1 MASNEQIVNAPV
13 VGGLDFYTDPNNL
26 KPPALVAAD
35 NVTMRQPG
43 SLEKRNGF
51 SLVVGTGNQP
61 ASAFDGDSVP
71 DPSVEALGLNESAAG
86 EKALLAAGSKL
97 YEFVGSDASHGWRTV
112 NRIPEFIGT
121 LNSVTSSGGS
131 IIEVDSIPSPDG
143 LYVFTAWLT
152 GARTGQE
159 LSSDLAYANMT
170 TASYNSFGNI
180 LYYAVQKVSDGS
192 FVVAP
197 SVLQANTSNPILN
210 LRLTRL
216 WTSGSKY
223 NVIAAWQNGGFVQ
236 YKMFDFATATLS
248 IQYALGTVGQTCFRS
263 FDITGLQRSVTGS
276 ASMVWAACPSDT
288 SGVAPAALSAQLVTV
303 NPSTGVF
310 TVNAS
315 VSNIMAKA
323 APGAGTWFEAWAFR
337 GIVLEQD
344 PTTGALAASARAIT
358 QYYTAP
364 ATASGQLDG
373 QLWTVFLTAALGSLT
388 VSANNAQIP
397 FIGFQTQDN
406 HDSVLLNTVG
416 TSSVSGNV
424 QMFEP
429 FLTAVTPGPTT
440 FVPTSL
446 KTPYTITGQLPDLT
460 YQTYVCA
467 FASFSQYSS
476 PTTLTRYMTLNI
488 TEPNLAGYT
497 PNLNATVYQAAP
509 AFPTPTHTYPQDA
522 PQPISVTGLL
532 NQITRIDISTIV
544 GALTGFTPG
553 VHIGCPVYVGAA
565 IVCYVSVFVNPS
577 GGVTEIAIQDG
588 LPGVVPPAGNPATAS
603 AISNI
608 VIPRPAG
615 PPFAWPAGGSAYSE
629 LYGSTNPLMAADSPN
644 RIIRTTNTQYLLDG
658 NIEHCVHRWDVKS
671 DSGSGAA
678 FIALS
683 SVSANTTTTPNGDE
697 PFGAADPHKANSFFE
712 VYRWDQSTNRLLVAT
727 NGSSSP
733 GVLVGALGGPWRMVG
748 GLIKGTGNNLY
759 CAICPGGDDSQR
771 NTFLMRMSMSSPF
784 SVTYA
789 PQEKVNPGSSD
800 YIYEDNPGLFVE
812 SCNMMRVTSVPL
824 NLPSVRPFDNVGMSV
839 AAMRDGTSGG
849 TQDVFNIRY
858 QSNPSSWRKL
868 LQLSDYTFINGGTL
882 SVFDGVGASE
892 STLLM
897 WPQKDFTSINWP
909 IVNPDVYV
917 VTTQGSQNNVQN
929 TFSANAFYDHTG
941 TSGRD
946 AYCVVN
952 VTRAWFKY
960 EAGLNDKN
968 GFNNPDYCGWGF
980 IKTYWGGEPSKNYE
994 TVYADPRV
1002 AQYAF
1007 SKASYSN
1014 GWNESNEEKQH
1025 YYGRYQET
1033 PRNFE
1038 QHGAN
1043 TGKPFGIPTG
1053 GTSTALYLWAPR
1065 SAPGWGNLACNL
1077 YNPATAGGDFLMGW
1091 TYEYTDGTG
1100 RAVRSAVSSATQYT
1114 VCAEIQG
1121 DWYDASNSNEA
1132 PEYTGGVVTK
1142 FKWGFFAPRL
1152 ELTNRLKTAASDAQ
1166 RVSLQ
1171 PYTTAEPYATVLYRM
1186 PFSSWSSP
1194 SADFVVDRNKTRG
1207 VVPYS
1212 LSPYAASNPL
1222 GYVIDNFSLFDGPQ
1236 KDYNGLLS
1244 EPFIYTTGSV
1254 LDNVPPP
1261 SALAMCV
1268 HQNRLVIGG
1277 ADDAT
1282 VIWFTKELGPT
1293 DAPGFNDE
1301 LTLQIDDGGAVTGLA
1316 SIESALIVFK
1326 SDDIFVIAGTMPDS
1340 TGYGPSLS
1348 TPLKLPSG
1356 IGCVDHRSVIET
1368 PVGIFFQSKRTI
1380 ELLKSSFEVE
1390 PVGLK
1395 YTGLNGFDTA
1405 TISSVSHSP
1414 ETQEVYF
1421 TYYFGDEATT
1431 IAEVAVFNYA
1441 LMAWMRWRVAN
1452 LGEKNVRLAVINGKP
1467 AIACRNTN
1475 TVTAS
1480 EQAFYYTQNAFWS
1493 DRLQGGT
1500 YSFVP
1505 IVLSTAPFSMHE
1517 VQGYERLKRASVLT
1531 TFEYPG
1537 AVKTA
1542 SPAVA
1547 LYIGGPQANSAQT
1560 TNWSAADVQSLTSS
1574 VYWDGRFET
1583 HVAEQKNRALQLVF
1597 TEDPATVGSADNP
1610 NIRVSGFAFRIGL
1623 KAGFDKRTTSEARR

>member
-13 VGGLDFYTDPNNL
+13 VAGIDVYTDADNL
-26 KPPALVAAD
+26 KPPALVIAD
-35 NVTMRQPG
+35 NVTMRHPG
-43 SLEKRNGF
+43 SLSKRNGF
-51 SLVVGTGNQP
+51 SLVTGAVDQP
-61 ASAFDGDSVP
+61 AAAFDGDTVP
-71 DPSVEALGLNESAAG
+71 SPDVEALGINEAASG

-112 NRIPEFIGT
+112 NRVSEFIGT
-121 LNSVTSSGGS
+121 LNAVTSSGGS
-131 IIEVDSIPSPDG
+131 IIEVDSMPSPDG
-143 LYVFTAWLT
+143 LYVFTSWLT

-159 LSSDLAYANMT
+159 LSSDIVYADMTGAAYNT
-170 TASYNSFGNI
+170 HGNV
-180 LYYAVQKVSDGS
+180 LYYAVQKVSDGT
-192 FVVAP
+192 FVVPP
-197 SVLQANTSNPILN
+197 SVLQANTSSPILN

-223 NVIAAWQNGGFVQ
+223 NVIAAWQNGSSVQ
-236 YKMFDFATATLS
+236 YKMFAFDTATLS
-248 IQYALGTVGQTCFRS
+248 AQWTLGTTGQTCFRA
-263 FDITGLQRSVTGS
+263 FDVTGLKNSIAGPS
-276 ASMVWAACPSDT
+276 SMVWARCPADT
-288 SGVAPAALSAQLVTV
+288 FGAAPGAMYTELVAV
-303 NPSTGVF
+303 NPSTGAP
-310 TVNAS
+310 TSSAS
-315 VSNIMAKA
+315 VANIMAKA

-344 PTTGALAASARAIT
+344 TVTGEIAATARVIT

-373 QLWTVFLTAALGSLT
+373 QLWTVILTAAPASLT

-406 HDSVLLNTVG
+406 HDDVLSIASG
-416 TSSVSGNV
+416 TTNVSGSV

-429 FLTAVTPGPTT
+429 FETRVAGYPTVTPNN
-440 FVPTSL
+440 VN
-446 KTPYTITGQLPDLT
+446 TPYTITGALPDGT
-460 YQTYVCA
+460 FQTYVCTDSA
-467 FASFSQYSS
+467 RFESTS
-476 PTTLTRYMTLNI
+476 PGGGNLVVTLNI
-488 TEPNLAGYT
+488 SGPNVAAYT
-497 PNLNATVYQAAP
+497 PNLAATVGQAPP
-509 AFPTPTHTYPQDA
+509 AFPTPTHTYLRDA
-522 PQPISVTGLL
+522 PLPISVTGLL
-532 NQITRIDISTIV
+532 TQITRVDISNIFTL
-544 GALTGFTPG
+544 LTGFTPG
-553 VHIGCPVYVGAA
+553 VHIGCPVYVGASH
-565 IVCYVSVFVNPS
+565 VCDVAVFVNPS
-577 GGVTEIAIQDG
+577 GNVSEIAIQDG
-588 LPGVVPPAGNPATAS
+588 RPGIVPPSGLAGLPSGIT
-603 AISNI
+603 NI

-615 PPFAWPAGGSAYSE
+615 PPFVWPAGGDAYSN
-629 LYGSTNPLMAADSPN
+629 LYGAFFGLEAADSPS
-644 RIIRTTNTQYLLDG
+644 RIIRTTNTQYVLNG
-658 NIEHCVHRWDVKS
+658 EVEHCVHRWDVKS
-671 DSGSGAA
+671 DSGVA

-697 PFGAADPHKANSFFE
+697 PFGAAAPQRSNNMFE
-712 VYRWDQSTNRLLVAT
+712 VYRWDQSTDRLLVNVT
-727 NGSSSP
+727 GSSTPS
-733 GVLVGALGGPWRMVG
+733 VLVGALGGPWRLVG
-748 GLIKGTGNNLY
+748 GLIKGAGTELY
-759 CAICPGGDDSQR
+759 CSICPGGDEYQR

-789 PQEKVNPGSSD
+789 AQVKEDPGGSD
-800 YIYEDNPGLFVE
+800 YGYGDNPGLFVE
-812 SCNMMRVTSVPL
+812 SCNMMRVTSAPL
-824 NLPSVRPFDNVGMSV
+824 NVPSIRSFAGVGM
-839 AAMRDGTSGG
+839 AAAALRDGSSRG

-858 QSNPSSWRKL
+858 QSSPSAWRKL

-882 SVFDGVGASE
+882 SVFDGANAYE
-892 STLLM
+892 STSLM
-897 WPQKDFTSINWP
+897 WPQKDLTSVNWP
-909 IVNPDVYV
+909 IVSPDVYI
-917 VTTQGSQNNVQN
+917 VTQQGSQPNVQ
-929 TFSANAFYDHTG
+929 TLFSANAFYDHTG
-941 TSGRD
+941 TMGRD

-952 VTRAWFKY
+952 VSRPWFKY

-968 GFNNPDYCGWGF
+968 GFNNPLYCGWGF
-980 IKTYWGGEPSKNYE
+980 INTTWGGEPHKSYE
-994 TVYADPRV
+994 AVYADPRV
-1002 AQYAF
+1002 SQNAF

-1033 PRNFE
+1033 PRNFFN
-1038 QHGAN
+1038 N
-1043 TGKPFGIPTG
+1043 TGGAFGIPTG
-1053 GTSTALYLWAPR
+1053 GKTTALFLWAPR
-1065 SAPGWGNLACNL
+1065 SAPGWGNLQVNL
-1077 YNPATAGGDFLMGW
+1077 YNPATAGGDFLMRW
-1091 TYEYTDGTG
+1091 VYEYTDGTG
-1100 RAVRSAVSSATQYT
+1100 RAVRSAASSATQYT

-1121 DWYDASNSNEA
+1121 DWLDPSSSSDNNASR
-1132 PEYTGGVVTK
+1132 YTGGLVTQ

-1171 PYTTAEPYATVLYRM
+1171 PYTTAEPYSTVLYRM

-1236 KDYNGLLS
+1236 KDYNGLLA
-1244 EPFIYTTGSV
+1244 EPMIYTVGNV

-1268 HQNRLVIGG
+1268 HQSRLVIGG

-1293 DAPGFNDE
+1293 DAPGFNDA

-1326 SDDIFVIAGTMPDS
+1326 SDDIFVVAGTMPDS

-1356 IGCVDHRSVIET
+1356 IGCVNHRSVIET

-1390 PVGLK
+1390 PIGLK
-1395 YTGLNGFDTA
+1395 FTGLNGFDNM
-1405 TISSVSHSP
+1405 TITSVAHSP

-1421 TYYFGDEATT
+1421 TYYAGSEASSV
-1431 IAEVAVFNYA
+1431 AEVAVFNYA
-1441 LMAWMRWRVAN
+1441 LMAWMRWSTSL

-1475 TVTAS
+1475 AVTTF
-1480 EQAFYYTQNAFWS
+1480 EQAFYYAQNAFWA

-1505 IVLSTAPFSMHE
+1505 VQLLTAPFSMHE
-1517 VQGYERLKRASVLT
+1517 IQGYERLKRASVLT
-1531 TFEYPG
+1531 RFEYPG

-1542 SPAVA
+1542 SPSIAIT
-1547 LYIGGPQANSAQT
+1547 LGGPQGNSAQST
-1560 TNWSAADVQSLTSS
+1560 TWTATDIEALADSS
-1574 VYWDGRFET
+1574 FWDGRLET
-1583 HVAEQKNRALQLVF
+1583 HVADQKNRALVLGIL
-1597 TEDPATVGSADNP
+1597 EDPSTVGSPENP
-1610 NIRVSGFAFRIGL
+1610 SLNVSGFAFRIGL
-1623 KAGFDKRTTSEARR
+1623 KAGFNKRTTSEARR